1 MTSSIHNDDIE
12 RLSALADGEL
22 DAASAAALQRRLEA
36 EPELRSRYEA
46 ILSLRQAIRAIPDDG
61 VPLER
66 LQTKAAFAARQPKA
80 EGKSS
85 WRALAAAALM
95 GAALSA
101 TVTFTSFQYNARQE
115 VAAFAVSNHI
125 RGLLA
130 EKPFDVASS
139 DRHTIKPWFTTKLPE
154 SPAVVDLGASGFT
167 LAGGR
172 IDVIAGDPVP
182 TVVYRRGPHAISLT
196 TLRGVR
202 AIPQRSIS
210 GYNIKTWENDGLS
223 YIAVSDLPPET
234 LENFRQAFIAGTR
247 N

>member
-1 MTSSIHNDDIE
+1 MTSSIHSDDLE
-12 RLSALADGEL
+12 RLNALADGEL
-22 DAASAAALQRRLEA
+22 DAASMAALQRRLET

-66 LQTKAAFAARQPKA
+66 LQTKAALAAHQPKA
-80 EGKSS
+80 ETRSS
-85 WRALAAAALM
+85 WRSLAAAALI

-101 TVTFTSFQYNARQE
+101 TVTFASFQYNARQE

-172 IDVIAGDPVP
+172 VDVIAGDPVP

>member
-1 MTSSIHNDDIE
+1 MTSPIHNDDLE

-22 DAASAAALQRRLEA
+22 DAAAATALQRRLEA
-36 EPELRSRYEA
+36 EPELRSRYEGV
-46 ILSLRQAIRAIPDDG
+46 LSLRQAIRAIPDDG

-66 LQTKAAFAARQPKA
+66 LQVKAALAARQPEA
-80 EGKSS
+80 GARSS
-85 WRALAAAALM
+85 WRSLAAAALI

-101 TVTFTSFQYNARQE
+101 TATFMSFQYNARQE

-154 SPAVVDLGASGFT
+154 SPAVVDLAASGFT
-167 LAGGR
+167 LVGGR
-172 IDVIAGDPVP
+172 VDVIAGDPVP

-202 AIPQRSIS
+202 AIPERSIS
-210 GYNIKTWENDGLS
+210 GYNIKTWENDGFT
-223 YIAVSDLPPET
+223 YVAVSDLPPET
-234 LENFRQAFIAGTR
+234 LENFRQAYLAAIK